1 MKFCTRGVGF
11 PEKLKGKKTIGIKVR
26 VSDWLDPKS
35 CLACID
41 FIDSF

>member
-26 VSDWLDPKS
+26 EYQ
-35 CLACID
+35 ID
-41 FIDSF
+41 